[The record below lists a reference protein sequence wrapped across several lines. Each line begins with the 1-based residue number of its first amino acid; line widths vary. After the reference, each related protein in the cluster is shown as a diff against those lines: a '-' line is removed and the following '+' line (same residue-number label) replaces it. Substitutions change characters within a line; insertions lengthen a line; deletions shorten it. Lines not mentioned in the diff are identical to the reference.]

1 MAYVLNKTDGSV
13 LTELIDSTIDQTSTD
28 LTLIG
33 KNVSNY
39 GEYFN
44 ENLIKLLE
52 NFANTTA
59 PSFPISGQIW
69 YDTSD
74 NRLKVYDGTQ
84 FRTSGGPI
92 VSGTTPTNLIQG
104 DLWVNNITNQMYF
117 YDGIDLLLAGPLY
130 SDEQGISGPEVVSL
144 QDSSGN
150 LKVIVKEWCGQTLM
164 GIYSKDEF
172 TPAAPIDGFTGTV
185 KKGFNAGTLSDFKL
199 HATATKADGL
209 TNPSNPTGNALTATS
224 FVSTTSNSTMQG
236 TLSVQNGTPLVL
248 GPNQNNEVRISSSSF
263 QMVSNNSGQDFVV
276 KVRNASFTNDA
287 IMVKPLT
294 SRVGIFNSTPTA
306 TLDVGGDVKLSG
318 DLTLTA
324 GKFKPYYNRI
334 VTTHT
339 AVSGE
344 RLIVDIV
351 APITITLPASPAVG
365 DYVTIIDA
373 SSAGFGTHNVTV
385 ARNGS
390 KINNATSDLVINQ
403 SGRAFTLV
411 YVGATRGWVYENN
424 LV

>member
-52 NFANTTA
+52 NFSNTTA
-59 PSFPISGQIW
+59 PSFPITGQLW

-92 VSGTTPTNLIQG
+92 VSGTTPSSLIQG
-104 DLWVNNITNQMYF
+104 DLWINNTTNQMYF
-117 YDGIDLLLAGPLY
+117 YDGTDLLLAGPIY
-130 SDEQGISGPEVVSL
+130 TDEQGISGPEVVSI
-144 QDSSGN
+144 QDTAGN

-172 TPAAPIDGFTGTV
+172 TPASAIDGFTGTI
-185 KKGFNAGTLSDFKL
+185 KKGFNAGSLSDFKL
-199 HATATKADGL
+199 NATATKADGL
-209 TNPSNPTGNALTATS
+209 TNPSNPTGSALSATA
-224 FVSTTSNSTMQG
+224 FVSTTTNSTTVG
-236 TLSVQNGTPLVL
+236 TLSVQNSTPLIL
-248 GPNQNNEVRISSSSF
+248 GPNQNNEVRISTSSF
-263 QMVSNNSGQDFVV
+263 QMISNNSGQDFVV
-276 KVRNASFTNDA
+276 KVKNASFTNDA
-287 IMVKPLT
+287 ITVKPLT
-294 SRVGIFNSTPTA
+294 SYVGIFNSSPSA
-306 TLDVGGDVKLSG
+306 TLDVGGGVTLSG

-334 VTTHT
+334 TTNHT
-339 AVSGE
+339 AVAGE

-351 APITITLPASPAVG
+351 APATITLPASPSVG

-373 SSAGFGTHNVTV
+373 SSAGFGTYNVTV

-390 KINNATSDLVINQ
+390 KINNATSDLTVNQ

>member
-52 NFANTTA
+52 NFSNTTA
-59 PSFPISGQIW
+59 PSFPITGQLW

-92 VSGTTPTNLIQG
+92 VSGTTPSSLIQG
-104 DLWVNNITNQMYF
+104 DLWINNTTNQMYF
-117 YDGIDLLLAGPLY
+117 YDGTDLLLAGPIY
-130 SDEQGISGPEVVSL
+130 TDEQGISGPEVVSI
-144 QDSSGN
+144 QDTAGN

-172 TPAAPIDGFTGTV
+172 TPASAIDGFTGTI
-185 KKGFNAGTLSDFKL
+185 KKGFNAGSLSDFKL
-199 HATATKADGL
+199 NATATKADGL
-209 TNPSNPTGNALTATS
+209 TNPSNPTGSALSATA
-224 FVSTTSNSTMQG
+224 FVSTTTNSTTVG
-236 TLSVQNGTPLVL
+236 TLSVQNSTPLIL
-248 GPNQNNEVRISSSSF
+248 GPNQNNEVRISTSSF
-263 QMVSNNSGQDFVV
+263 QMISNNSGQDFVV
-276 KVRNASFTNDA
+276 KVKNASFTNDA
-287 IMVKPLT
+287 ITVKPLT
-294 SRVGIFNSTPTA
+294 SYVGIFNSSPSA
-306 TLDVGGDVKLSG
+306 TLDVGGGVTLSG

-334 VTTHT
+334 TTNHT
-339 AVSGE
+339 AVAGE

-351 APITITLPASPAVG
+351 APATVTLPASPSVG

-373 SSAGFGTHNVTV
+373 SSAGFSTYNVTV

-390 KINNATSDLVINQ
+390 KINNATSDLTVNQ

>member
-1 MAYVLNKTDGSV
+1 MAYVLNKSDGSV

-52 NFANTTA
+52 NFANTS
-59 PSFPISGQIW
+59 PPNFPIPGQIW

-92 VSGTTPTNLIQG
+92 VSSTTPSSLIQG
-104 DLWVNNITNQMYF
+104 DLWINNTTNQMYF
-117 YDGIDLLLAGPLY
+117 YDGTDLLLAGPLY
-130 SDEQGISGPEVVSL
+130 TDEQGISGPEVVSVL
-144 QDSSGN
+144 DSAGN
-150 LKVIVKEWCGQTLM
+150 LKVIVKEWCNQTLM
-164 GIYSKDEF
+164 GIYSKEEF
-172 TPAAPIDGFTGTV
+172 TPATAIDGFSGTV
-185 KKGFNAGTLSDFKL
+185 KKGFTAGTLTDFKF

-209 TNPSNPTGNALTATS
+209 TNPSNPTGAALSAS
-224 FVSTTSNSTMQG
+224 AFVSTSNNSTMIG
-236 TLSVQNGTPLVL
+236 ALSIQNGTPLVL

-263 QMVSNNSGQDFVV
+263 QLVSNNSGQDFVV
-276 KVRNASFTNDA
+276 KVKNASTINDA
-287 IMVKPLT
+287 IIVKPVT
-294 SRVGIFNSTPTA
+294 SYVGIFKSSPDA
-306 TLDVGGDVKLSG
+306 TLDVGGDIKLSG

-334 VTTHT
+334 TGDHT
-339 AVSGE
+339 AVAGE

-351 APITITLPASPAVG
+351 APATITLPASPEVG
-365 DYVTIIDA
+365 DYVSIIDA
-373 SSAGFGTHNVTV
+373 SSAGFGTYNVTV
-385 ARNGS
+385 DRNGS
-390 KINNATSDLVINQ
+390 KINNAASNLVVNTS
-403 SGRAFTLV
+403 GWAFTLV
-411 YVGATRGWVYENN
+411 YVGATRGWVYDNY

>member
-52 NFANTTA
+52 NFSNTTA
-59 PSFPISGQIW
+59 PSFPITGQLW

-92 VSGTTPTNLIQG
+92 VSGTTPSSLIQG
-104 DLWVNNITNQMYF
+104 DLWINNTTNQMYF
-117 YDGIDLLLAGPLY
+117 YDGTDLLLAGPIY
-130 SDEQGISGPEVVSL
+130 TDEQGISGPEVVSI
-144 QDSSGN
+144 QDTAGN

-172 TPAAPIDGFTGTV
+172 TPASAIDGFTGTI
-185 KKGFNAGTLSDFKL
+185 KKGFNAGSLSDFKL
-199 HATATKADGL
+199 NATATKADGL
-209 TNPSNPTGNALTATS
+209 TNPSNPTGSALSATA
-224 FVSTTSNSTMQG
+224 FVSTTTNSTTVG
-236 TLSVQNGTPLVL
+236 TLSVQNSTPLIL
-248 GPNQNNEVRISSSSF
+248 GPNQNNEVRISTSSF
-263 QMVSNNSGQDFVV
+263 QMISNNSGQDFVV
-276 KVRNASFTNDA
+276 KVKNASFTNDA
-287 IMVKPLT
+287 ITVKPLT
-294 SRVGIFNSTPTA
+294 SYVGIFNSSPSA
-306 TLDVGGDVKLSG
+306 TLDVGGSVTLSG

-334 VTTHT
+334 TTDHT
-339 AVSGE
+339 AVAGE

-351 APITITLPASPAVG
+351 APATVTLPASPSVG

-373 SSAGFGTHNVTV
+373 SSAGFGTYNVTV

-390 KINNATSDLVINQ
+390 KINNATSDLTVNQ

>member
-52 NFANTTA
+52 NFSNTTA
-59 PSFPISGQIW
+59 PNFPITGQLW

-74 NRLKVYDGTQ
+74 NRLKVYDGSQ

-92 VSGTTPTNLIQG
+92 VSGTTPSSLIQG
-104 DLWVNNITNQMYF
+104 DLWINNVKNQMYF

-130 SDEQGISGPEVVSL
+130 SDEQGISGPEVASV
-144 QDSSGN
+144 QDTAGN

-172 TPAAPIDGFTGTV
+172 TPATAIDGFSGTV
-185 KKGFNAGTLSDFKL
+185 KKGFNASSLSDFKL

-209 TNPSNPTGNALTATS
+209 TNPSNPTGTALSATS
-224 FVSTTSNSTMQG
+224 FVSTTSNSTMIG
-236 TLSVQNGTPLVL
+236 TLSVQNGTPLIL
-248 GPNQNNEVRISSSSF
+248 GPNQNNEVRISASSF
-263 QMVSNNSGQDFVV
+263 QMISNNSGQDFVV
-276 KVRNASFTNDA
+276 KVKNASFTNDA
-287 IMVKPLT
+287 ITVKPLT
-294 SRVGIFNSTPTA
+294 SYVGIFKSSPTA
-306 TLDVGGDVKLSG
+306 TLDVGGSITLSG

-334 VTTHT
+334 TTNHT
-339 AVSGE
+339 AVAGE
-344 RLIVDIV
+344 RLIVDII
-351 APITITLPASPAVG
+351 APATITLPASPSVG

-373 SSAGFGTHNVTV
+373 SSAGFSTYNVTV

-390 KINNATSDLVINQ
+390 KINNATSDLTVNQ